1 MLKTLFFFTLFA
13 LTTAATAQQISNQVV
28 NSTGGFGQINGTY
41 SMTYAVGEPITTT
54 LSTTTTNLTQ
64 GFLQPEIRIR
74 TGIFIQTSGDNCAFS
89 IFPNPTVNQIFTD
102 NLKDRTFEI
111 LTLQGQIMGSYQPQN
126 GSIDVSNLPQGT
138 YLIRSLCGDA
148 KEGNYNTLKFIK
160 Q

>member
-13 LTTAATAQQISNQVV
+13 FTTATKAQQISNQVV
-28 NSTGGFGQINGTY
+28 NSAGGFGQIGSTY
-41 SMTYAVGEPITTT
+41 SVTYAIGEPITTT
-54 LSTTTTNLTQ
+54 LSTSATTVTQ

-74 TGIFIQTSGDNCAFS
+74 TGIFIQKTDDNCAFS
-89 IFPNPTVNQIFTD
+89 IFPNPSVERIFTND
-102 NLKDRTFEI
+102 LTNRTFEI

-126 GSIDVSNLPQGT
+126 GSIDVSKLPQGT